1 MRLYNQGES
10 MNYIVAIQGKKWVQ
24 YKMYRL
30 FNDMKAKYYL
40 QNKYKDKLVAI
51 YPIEREL

>member
-1 MRLYNQGES
+1 
-10 MNYIVAIQGKKWVQ
+10 MNYIVAVQGKKWVQ

-30 FNDMKAKYYL
+30 FDDMKAKYYL